1 MNENQ
6 QNASGFNKMVEI
18 VRILRGSSGCPW
30 DQKQTSASLRSG
42 FIQECYEVLDAIDG
56 VEHSDLAEELGD
68 VLLHIIFQALIAE
81 DSGHFT
87 IDDIL
92 NRAHQKLLSRHPHVF
107 GNAKAGNVW
116 EVEKQWEKIKLKER
130 EGTGKSILDGIPKTM
145 PALSRSQGIQL
156 RASRTGFDWDD
167 VGGVLDKINEEIQEL
182 KDANGR
188 DEKEEELGDIFFT
201 LVRLAGWIGV
211 DAESATR
218 LANEKFY
225 TRFKYMED
233 FCKENNISFTDLPM
247 SQKEMLW
254 EEAKNKLIDSS
265 T

>member
-1 MNENQ
+1 MVKDK
-6 QNASGFNKMVEI
+6 QNSSGFNKMVEI
-18 VRILRGSSGCPW
+18 IKLLRGPGGCPW
-30 DQKQTSASLRSG
+30 DQEQTSASLRNG
-42 FIQECYEVLDAIDG
+42 FIQECYEVLDAID
-56 VEHSDLAEELGD
+56 VVNHSNLAEELGD

-87 IDDIL
+87 IEDVL
-92 NRAHQKLLSRHPHVF
+92 VGAKQKLLNRHPHIF
-107 GNAKAGNVW
+107 GDAKAENTW
-116 EVEKQWEKIKLKER
+116 EVERQWEKIKLKEKK
-130 EGTGKSILDGIPKTM
+130 GTGKSILDGIPKTM

-167 VGGVLDKINEEIQEL
+167 VNGILDKINEEIQEL

-225 TRFKYMED
+225 KRFKYIED
-233 FCKENNISFTDLPM
+233 FCQENNISLSDLPM
-247 SQKEMLW
+247 PEKEKLW
-254 EEAKNKLIDSS
+254 QEAKNKIVDSS
-265 T
+265 R